1 MDLNVLGVLK
11 ILSDFGVLGLVIFLW
26 WSDNKRVWAV
36 LNQYK
41 SDMIEQREMYR
52 ANVSLCKDF
61 SSVANDLRDIVS
73 MNIQTMTRLDES
85 VGQNEFCPMVR
96 IRREK
101 TMRLIPNP
109 GENK

>member
-1 MDLNVLGVLK
+1 MEVNLISVLK

-52 ANVSLCKDF
+52 ANVSLAKDF
-61 SSVANDLRDIVS
+61 SSIAHDLRDIVTL
-73 MNIQTMTRLDES
+73 NIQSMTQVNDAVREN
-85 VGQNEFCPMVR
+85 QFCPMVR
-96 IRREK
+96 IDRVK
-101 TMRLIPNP
+101 KFTTI
-109 GENK
+109 GEGGGG